1 MDGHGERRGIARLVR
16 GDDGL
21 RGSRIGEGDLTLFV
35 GGHGLTIDGHGVQ
48 IPIGH
53 GEGLVAL
60 AAENVAV
67 LRTGDRRGGLVDDDL
82 IRIDHNFTFELSE

>member
-21 RGSRIGEGDLTLFV
+21 RGSRVGEGDLALLV
-35 GGHGLTIDGHGVQ
+35 GGHGRAVDRHGAQ

-60 AAENVAV
+60 AAENVAI
-67 LRTGDRRGGLVDDDL
+67 LRAGDRRGGLVDDDL

>member
-1 MDGHGERRGIARLVR
+1 MDGHGKRRGIARLVR

-21 RGSRIGEGDLTLFV
+21 RGSRVGEGDLALFV
-35 GGHGLTIDGHGVQ
+35 GGHGLTVDGHSVQ

-60 AAENVAV
+60 AAENVTILCA
-67 LRTGDRRGGLVDDDL
+67 GDRRGGFVDDDL